1 MSANTDCTYNHY
13 LGSLDMIS
21 NLKVG
26 DRASLSKAFTE
37 EDVIQFANISTDT
50 NPIHLDESFAAD
62 TVFGHRIVHGMLIA
76 SLFSALVGV
85 KLPGEG
91 TIYLGQSLSFKAPV
105 SIGEQVTAS
114 VEIVKIREDK
124 PIVTLRTLCIKS
136 EGQIVIDGEAV
147 VKVT

>member
-1 MSANTDCTYNHY
+1 
-13 LGSLDMIS
+13 MIN

-26 DRASLSKAFTE
+26 ERASLSRAFTE

-62 TVFGHRIVHGMLIA
+62 SVFGQRIVHGMLIA

-85 KLPGEG
+85 KLPGKG
-91 TIYLGQSLSFKAPV
+91 AIYLGQSLNFKTPV

-114 VEIVKIREDK
+114 VEIIKIREDK
-124 PIVTLRTLCIKS
+124 PIVTLRTLCVNS
-136 EGQIVIDGEAV
+136 EGQIVVDGEAV

>member
-1 MSANTDCTYNHY
+1 
-13 LGSLDMIS
+13 MIN

-26 DRASLSKAFTE
+26 DRASLSRAFTE

-50 NPIHLDESFAAD
+50 NPIHLDENFAAD
-62 TVFGHRIVHGMLIA
+62 FVFGQRVVHGILIA

-91 TIYLGQSLSFKAPV
+91 TIYLGQSLNFKAPV

-114 VEIVKIREDK
+114 VEIIKIREDK
-124 PIVTLRTLCIKS
+124 PIVTLRTLCVNS
-136 EGQIVIDGEAV
+136 EGQIVVDGEAV

>member
-1 MSANTDCTYNHY
+1 MKK
-13 LGSLDMIS
+13 

-26 DRASLSKAFTE
+26 NRASLSKAFTE
-37 EDVIQFANISTDT
+37 EDVLQFANISADT
-50 NPIHLDESFAAD
+50 NPIHLDKNFAAD
-62 TVFGHRIVHGMLIA
+62 SVFGQRVVHGMLIA

-91 TIYLGQSLSFKAPV
+91 TIYLGQSLNFKAPV
-105 SIGEQVTAS
+105 FIGEQVTAS

-124 PIVTLRTLCIKS
+124 PIVTLRTLCINS
-136 EGQIVIDGEAV
+136 EGQTVVDGEAV

>member
-1 MSANTDCTYNHY
+1 
-13 LGSLDMIS
+13 MIN

-26 DRASLSKAFTE
+26 DTASLSRAFTE

-62 TVFGHRIVHGMLIA
+62 SVFGHRIVHGMLIA

-105 SIGEQVTAS
+105 LIGEQVTAS

-124 PIVTLRTLCIKS
+124 PIVTLRTICIKNN
-136 EGQIVIDGEAV
+136 GQIVVDGEAV

>member
-1 MSANTDCTYNHY
+1 
-13 LGSLDMIS
+13 MIN

-26 DRASLSKAFTE
+26 DTASLCKAFTE

-91 TIYLGQSLSFKAPV
+91 TIYLGQTLNFKAPV

-124 PIVTLRTLCIKS
+124 PIVTLRTLCINSK
-136 EGQIVIDGEAV
+136 EQIVVDGKAV
-147 VKVT
+147 VKVK

>member
-1 MSANTDCTYNHY
+1 MKK
-13 LGSLDMIS
+13 

-26 DRASLSKAFTE
+26 NRASLSKVFTE

-50 NPIHLDESFAAD
+50 NPIHLDKNFAAGS
-62 TVFGHRIVHGMLIA
+62 VFGQRVVHGMLIA

-91 TIYLGQSLSFKAPV
+91 TIYLGQSLNFKAPV
-105 SIGEQVTAS
+105 FIGEQVTAS

-124 PIVTLRTLCIKS
+124 PIVTLRTLCINS
-136 EGQIVIDGEAV
+136 EGQTVVDGEAV

>member
-1 MSANTDCTYNHY
+1 MKK
-13 LGSLDMIS
+13 

-26 DRASLSKAFTE
+26 NRASLSKVFTE

-50 NPIHLDESFAAD
+50 NPIHLDKNFAAGS
-62 TVFGHRIVHGMLIA
+62 VFGQRVVHGMLIA

-91 TIYLGQSLSFKAPV
+91 TIYLGQSLNFKAPV
-105 SIGEQVTAS
+105 FIGEEVTAS

-124 PIVTLRTLCIKS
+124 PIVTLRTLCINS
-136 EGQIVIDGEAV
+136 EGQTVVDGEAV